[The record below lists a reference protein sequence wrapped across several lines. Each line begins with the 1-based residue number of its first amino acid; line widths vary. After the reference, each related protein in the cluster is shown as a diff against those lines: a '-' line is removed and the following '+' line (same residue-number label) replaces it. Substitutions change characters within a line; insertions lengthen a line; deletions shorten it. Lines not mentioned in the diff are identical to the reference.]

1 MFAFRG
7 NDNIHLQNLRDILIT
22 FAAFHPEVSY
32 AQGMN
37 DLLSRFLVVL
47 DNEVCEQNFSCFS
60 DKINNNPSYIHR
72 CPPIIGLEF
81 SDRNMSE
88 LPKSVSEIIFW
99 TLMTKHL
106 KQWNP

>member
-22 FAAFHPEVSY
+22 FAAFHPEASY

-47 DNEVCEQNFSCFS
+47 DNEVREQDISCFL
-60 DKINNNPSYIHR
+60 DKINNNPSYVHR
-72 CPPIIGLEF
+72 RPARRSL
-81 SDRNMSE
+81 DYN
-88 LPKSVSEIIFW
+88 SVVEICLGSRKLFQ
-99 TLMTKHL
+99 K
-106 KQWNP
+106 